1 MKLTA
6 QQILDKLVNE
16 DQILTQTGQIKF
28 FLGDVEII
36 VKQRDVVG
44 NIMQE
49 WLQGWLEHNDIEYAV
64 NENTQMPP
72 DFFLL
77 PEDRRRNLLEVKAF
91 NRNAG
96 PGFDIA
102 DFRMYQEEII
112 DKPYMLDVDYLIFG
126 YEMSDDGVVTI
137 RDVWL
142 KKVWEITRRMKDWSI
157 NLQIKEGVVHKIR
170 PGIWYTDNTNS
181 SDYSIFTSLEH
192 FISAIEQAVYQND
205 KTHDLAPRWK
215 TRFLAAYYD
224 FYNVRLNI
232 PRWYEIEDL
241 YDLKKLRKI
250 QKAREAL
257 TKAQD
262 QEQKQIER
270 LETLRSKL
278 NNAILRNKQTQI
290 EKLQADIT
298 KAEEK
303 LVELQTKIAQKE
315 HALVAAEQ

>member
-1 MKLTA
+1 MTLTA
-6 QQILDKLVNE
+6 QQIVDKLIIE
-16 DQILTQTGQIKF
+16 DQILTQAGQIKF
-28 FLGDVEII
+28 FLGEVEII

-49 WLQGWLEHNDIEYAV
+49 WLQGWLEHNGIEYAV
-64 NENTQMPP
+64 NDNTQMPP

-77 PEDRRRNLLEVKAF
+77 PEDRTRNLLEVKAF

-126 YEMSDDGVVTI
+126 YEMSDDGIVTI

-142 KKVWEITRRMKDWSI
+142 KKVWEITRRMKDWSV

-170 PGIWYTDNTNS
+170 PGIWYSDNTNS

-192 FISAIEQAVYQND
+192 FVSAIEQAVYQND
-205 KTHDLAPRWK
+205 KTRDLAPRWK
-215 TRFLAAYYD
+215 TRFLAAYYN
-224 FYNVRLNI
+224 FYGVRLDI

-241 YDLKKLRKI
+241 YDLKEIRTA

-257 TKAQD
+257 AKARE
-262 QEQKQIER
+262 QEQKQVER
-270 LETLRSKL
+270 IETLKLKLEDAISK
-278 NNAILRNKQTQI
+278 NKQTQI
-290 EKLQADIT
+290 EKWQEDII
-298 KAEEK
+298 KAEAK
-303 LVELQTKIAQKE
+303 LAELRIKVEQKE
-315 HALVAAEQ
+315 RALANSEQ

>member
-6 QQILDKLVNE
+6 QQIVDRLINE

-28 FLGDVEII
+28 FLGKVNIV

-49 WLQGWLEHNDIEYAV
+49 WLQGWLEHNGIEYAV
-64 NENTQMPP
+64 NDNTQMPP

-77 PEDRRRNLLEVKAF
+77 PEDRTKNLLEVKAF
-91 NRNAG
+91 NRNAE

-126 YEMSDDGVVTI
+126 YEMSDDGIVTI

-142 KKVWEITRRMKDWSI
+142 KKVWEITRRMGDWPI
-157 NLQIKEGVVHKIR
+157 NLQVKEKVVHKIR
-170 PGIWYTDNTNS
+170 PGIWYNTKTKAA
-181 SDYSIFTSLEH
+181 DYAIFTSLEH
-192 FISAIEQAVYQND
+192 FISAIEETVYRND
-205 KTHDLAPRWK
+205 KTRDLASMWK
-215 TRFLAAYYD
+215 SRFLASYRR
-224 FYNVRLNI
+224 FYNIRLDI

-241 YDLKKLRKI
+241 YDLKKIRTI

-257 TKAQD
+257 AKARE
-262 QEQKQIER
+262 QEQKQVERIEALR
-270 LETLRSKL
+270 LKLDDAIARSK
-278 NNAILRNKQTQI
+278 QPQI
-290 EKLQADIT
+290 EKLQEDII
-298 KAEEK
+298 KAEAK
-303 LVELQTKIAQKE
+303 LAELRIKVEPKE
-315 HALVAAEQ
+315 RALANAEQ